1 MLGSNVRP
9 FRVPKVL
16 QVAHLCLSGALQ
28 FDYLSNGA
36 GYRYFSRPLKRPVAA
51 ANEPISQPTQPRN
64 RARRVQRYDLVQ
76 QYLADISTRPRL
88 NSSEE
93 YRLVC
98 AMRNG
103 DQRARQ
109 RLIEDQL
116 GLVVVIARRYR
127 NRGLPMLDL
136 IAEGNLGLMTAISKF
151 DPERGCRLSTYAKW
165 WIRQSIE
172 LALMTQT
179 GIVHVPIYVRR
190 ELQRRSRIGGGANGS
205 SRTDNGDDGGSSSG
219 GVGNNASARIAL
231 ENPARLLLYDVRH
244 LPDLQRDST
253 GDRATQ
259 ALDALIAPEDAQ
271 PEHSLHL
278 RSRRACL
285 EKALLALSKTEQLI
299 IRARF
304 GLDGGDTRT
313 LDSLARQLGL
323 SCERVRQIQGQ
334 ALRKLQAV
342 LGGERGA
349 GRELLWH

>member
-64 RARRVQRYDLVQ
+64 RARRVQRHDLVQ

-103 DQRARQ
+103 DQCARQ

-190 ELQRRSRIGGGANGS
+190 ELQRRSRIGSGANGS
-205 SRTDNGDDGGSSSG
+205 SRTDSGDNDRSSTDRVDNG
-219 GVGNNASARIAL
+219 ARAAL
-231 ENPARLLLYDVRH
+231 ENPARLLLYDVRNQ
-244 LPDLQRDST
+244 PDLQRDT
-253 GDRATQ
+253 NGDRATQ

-285 EKALLALSKTEQLI
+285 EKALLALNKTEQLI